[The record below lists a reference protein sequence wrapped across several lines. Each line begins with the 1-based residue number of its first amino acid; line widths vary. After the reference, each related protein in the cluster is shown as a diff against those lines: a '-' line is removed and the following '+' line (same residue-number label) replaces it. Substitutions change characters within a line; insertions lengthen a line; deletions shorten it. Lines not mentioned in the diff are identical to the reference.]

1 MKILNEDLRF
11 TDAPANVKEAFVPG
25 THLRTRLER
34 GFELYKFT
42 EYQLMP
48 SESRGDV
55 SCWWSPLS
63 PRPNTTD
70 RGLDGHLAF
79 AKSQRIP
86 LLQYVREVF
95 AVMLGWNAMGTPQSG
110 FVRVVRF
117 RLLQPVYGF
126 GGLVAPQVQTNFF
139 EDHDPVK
146 RDKKQKRIIK
156 QILISVDRIAAE
168 KSIFSSSSRSIF

>member
-1 MKILNEDLRF
+1 
-11 TDAPANVKEAFVPG
+11 
-25 THLRTRLER
+25 
-34 GFELYKFT
+34 
-42 EYQLMP
+42 MP

-156 QILISVDRIAAE
+156 HLTRDEAIQPMPNLIGGAYQFWIPNL
-168 KSIFSSSSRSIF
+168 KSEYVGSQCIHLLPPDI